1 MEEAMQVFEA
11 MTPEVVSVLPQ
22 TRIIDAALV
31 MKGLDVGPLPVVV
44 GCRLVGVITDRDI
57 AVRATANGL
66 DPRTT
71 EVDDVMTRQVVACH
85 EDDDVR
91 TAARLMQ
98 DAQVRRLPVVDQA
111 GDLAGIVSLA
121 DLALQ
126 VGDDELCGETLGRV
140 SEPFSRLR

>member
-1 MEEAMQVFEA
+1 MQVFEA
-11 MTPEVVSVLPQ
+11 MTHEVVSVLPQ
-22 TRIIDAALV
+22 TSIVDAAMV
-31 MKGLDVGPLPVVV
+31 MKTLDVGPLPVVAD
-44 GCRLVGVITDRDI
+44 GQLVGVITDRDI
-57 AVRATANGL
+57 AVRATAKGF

-71 EVDDVMTRQVVACH
+71 EVDMVMTRQVVACR

-98 DAQVRRLPVVDQA
+98 EAQVRRLPVVDHS

-126 VGDDELCGETLGRV
+126 VGDDELCGETLERV
-140 SEPFSRLR
+140 SEPVSRLR